1 MCYLCVCVPERRKSY
16 GSRMLIDEHSYR
28 VAHECLSIFLPRVNK
43 DDFQGHECE
52 NNTFCE
58 QVSTNSVVDV
68 FLVWLGRKMVLTLLE
83 EHENLLM
90 SRTTDT
96 PWCLRWSPWALLHP
110 FRDGEVQTQKDVEKW
125 INQSLDDQ
133 R

>member
-1 MCYLCVCVPERRKSY
+1 MEWLKELVKFGVDK
-16 GSRMLIDEHSYR
+16 
-28 VAHECLSIFLPRVNK
+28 
-43 DDFQGHECE
+43 QG
-52 NNTFCE
+52 
-58 QVSTNSVVDV
+58 
-68 FLVWLGRKMVLTLLE
+68 GKKMVLTLLE
-83 EHENLLM
+83 EHENLFM
-90 SRTTDT
+90 SRATDT